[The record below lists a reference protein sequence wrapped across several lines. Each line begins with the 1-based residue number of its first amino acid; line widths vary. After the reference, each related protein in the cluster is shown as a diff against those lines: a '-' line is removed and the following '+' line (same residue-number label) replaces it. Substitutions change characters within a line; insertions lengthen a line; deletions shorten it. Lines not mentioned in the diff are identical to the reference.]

1 MTEAE
6 YWYCLEVRLCHEF
19 AGLPERRYRYFWC
32 DGITPLLFTLDDPSP
47 RVTGKAWI
55 CNGSKQDQWDFTLL
69 LNRTWRSREDIQWA
83 TLLPPDDMT
92 RWISFDEHD
101 RYIEIDPAAAVP
113 DPL

>member
-6 YWYCLEVRLCHEF
+6 YWSCLEGRLCHEF
-19 AGLPERRYRYFWC
+19 AGLPEKRYRYFWC

-69 LNRTWRSREDIQWA
+69 LNRSWRSPEDIEWA
-83 TLLPPDDMT
+83 SLLPPPDVT
-92 RWISFDEHD
+92 RWISFDEHE
-101 RYIEIDPAAAVP
+101 RYIEFDPAAAVP
-113 DPL
+113 DLP